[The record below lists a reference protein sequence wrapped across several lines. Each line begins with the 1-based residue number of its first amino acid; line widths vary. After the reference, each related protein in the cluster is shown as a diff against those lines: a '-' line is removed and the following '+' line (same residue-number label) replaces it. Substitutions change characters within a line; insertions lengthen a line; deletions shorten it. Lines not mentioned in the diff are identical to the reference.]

1 MTIKSY
7 DRFLPNSILILLPPW
22 GCWGKH
28 CPQGQCWGGTLLFHT
43 WPASKYKFSGSCT
56 RQPKILLSKYL
67 GGLVRV
73 GCANFE
79 AKDELSISVEALVRE
94 NHQLEAQQVVRV
106 GKLCLTRLWQ
116 LQFIDILHKTVQLNR
131 WNDCEAK
138 LSHLSYSELCRA
150 RLLLVARP
158 GLGSFFLLLF

>member
-1 MTIKSY
+1 M
-7 DRFLPNSILILLPPW
+7 
-22 GCWGKH
+22 
-28 CPQGQCWGGTLLFHT
+28 
-43 WPASKYKFSGSCT
+43 
-56 RQPKILLSKYL
+56 SKYL

-73 GCANFE
+73 GCTNFE

-131 WNDCEAK
+131 
-138 LSHLSYSELCRA
+138 
-150 RLLLVARP
+150 
-158 GLGSFFLLLF
+158 